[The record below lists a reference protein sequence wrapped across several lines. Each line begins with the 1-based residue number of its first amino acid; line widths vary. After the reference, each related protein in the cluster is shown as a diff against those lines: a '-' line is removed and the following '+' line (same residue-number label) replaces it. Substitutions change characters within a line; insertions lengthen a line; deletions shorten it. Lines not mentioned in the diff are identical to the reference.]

1 MKRKLILIGLPGSG
15 KTTVGGLLA
24 EGLTG
29 CRQELDRI
37 DGEIVRLLTERF
49 LVGQRIGKIKRENGQ
64 PIRDP
69 EREKQVLQSRGD
81 MSPAYRDAIEA
92 VFAAIMAQTREVE
105 Q

>member
-1 MKRKLILIGLPGSG
+1 MGNQRVGLVHNLGNF
-15 KTTVGGLLA
+15 L
-24 EGLTG
+24 
-29 CRQELDRI
+29 RH
-37 DGEIVRLLTERF
+37 
-49 LVGQRIGKIKRENGQ
+49 LVGQKIGKIKRENGQ

-81 MSPAYRDAIEA
+81 MSPAFRDAIEA